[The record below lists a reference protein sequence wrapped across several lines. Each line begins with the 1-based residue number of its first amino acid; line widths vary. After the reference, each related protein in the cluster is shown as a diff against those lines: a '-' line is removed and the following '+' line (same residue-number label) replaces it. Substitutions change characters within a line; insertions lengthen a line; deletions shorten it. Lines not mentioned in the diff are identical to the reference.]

1 MRRRDFIKV
10 IAGMGA
16 TWPLAVY
23 AQQQTM
29 RLVGVLNGI
38 AADGKEAPPRVAAF
52 REALRKLGW
61 IEGSN
66 IRIEHRWVV
75 NDPEK
80 YRSAALELVALKPD
94 VLVGHSTPAT
104 NALRAGKRHQPTTS
118 SWSFFPT
125 FSRRRRGK
133 VQDSP
138 LKLA

>member
-1 MRRRDFIKV
+1 MRRRDFIKL
-10 IAGMGA
+10 IACSLVG
-16 TWPLAVY
+16 WPFPAL